1 MIAAAKPKISFP
13 FFVGSAHLA
22 KLKTPSRLRLD
33 GVLTQILKFGEGGI
47 RSQINFLTVRKGVSK
62 LTVSVPRLDFLFVQK
77 LQKMLNRASN
87 PSLRHKQLCR
97 SLLISLR
104 SFGEGGIRTLDT
116 EINPYNRL
124 ATCRLQPLGHLT
136 IKSTSR

>member
-1 MIAAAKPKISFP
+1 MLILKWRRQNQKFPSFQIFRFAATIFLVLNPISF
-13 FFVGSAHLA
+13 FS
-22 KLKTPSRLRLD
+22 
-33 GVLTQILKFGEGGI
+33 GEGGI

-62 LTVSVPRLDFLFVQK
+62 LTVSVPRLDFLLVQK

-87 PSLRHKQLCR
+87 PSSRHKQLR
-97 SLLISLR
+97 YSLLISLR

-124 ATCRLQPLGHLT
+124 ATCRLQP
-136 IKSTSR
+136 